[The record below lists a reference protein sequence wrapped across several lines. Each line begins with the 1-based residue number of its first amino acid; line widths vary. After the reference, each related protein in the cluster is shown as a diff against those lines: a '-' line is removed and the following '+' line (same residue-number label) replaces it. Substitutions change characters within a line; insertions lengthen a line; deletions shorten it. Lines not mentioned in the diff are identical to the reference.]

1 MDKIGIVSLGCSK
14 NLVDSEIMI
23 GLLKKEQYE
32 ITNNPEEAKVI
43 IINTCGFIKDAKQ
56 ESINT
61 ILEFAEYK
69 KKGNCKYLIVTGCL
83 AERYKNQII
92 EEIPEIDAIIGTG
105 SFNKIVDVIKSLENN
120 KKVCLF
126 EDKNY
131 DISILN
137 LRRQLATPKYTAY
150 LKIAEGCNNYCTY
163 CIIPKLR
170 GNYRSR
176 KIEDILFEAKNLA
189 KNGVKELILIA
200 QDTTKYGIDIYG
212 KYMLPKLLKELGK
225 IENLKWIR
233 LMYCYPDDITD
244 ELIYTIADT
253 DKVCKY
259 IDLPLQHSNEEILKK
274 MNRKISRNDI
284 ENLIYKIRDNIP
296 GIILRTTF
304 IVGFPGET
312 SKHFNDLID
321 FVKTMKFD
329 KLGVFTFSR
338 EEGTPAYNMKGQV
351 SEQEKERRKN
361 ILMEIQSKI
370 SLIKNR
376 EKIGSVYEVLIETKH
391 KNYYLGRSYM
401 DAPEIDGNIYIKS
414 KDNLK
419 LKSGEFVKIKILG
432 ASKYDLI
439 GDVYNA
445 ELT

>member
-1 MDKIGIVSLGCSK
+1 LDKIGIVSLGCSK